1 MLVKLLFLL
10 TPLFFG
16 LLIKSNATQ
25 TTTITTQSGILVPI
39 IFSDRASDSLI
50 LLGQGLGGA
59 KEELL
64 LLGKAFP
71 EYDTICFDYR
81 WKTDPYFFFWPSTL
95 NAPIEKIFFDC
106 QEELCA
112 VYSFITKQ
120 KNYKKIIGLGTCY
133 SAALFILAQVQH
145 ELRYKTPLFTHLICD
160 SMWLCIND
168 LICRMNKQYPLL
180 TSSLISLLSS
190 LVPEYCTDKYLVL
203 LSKTATL
210 FIHGANDQLVPL
222 SDFALIVAATK
233 NTPKEC
239 WITDYGHGE
248 SFLSDQRAYVQV
260 CQTFIEKFSDTAS
273 SPLVTYN

>member
-1 MLVKLLFLL
+1 MLTKFFFLL
-10 TPLFFG
+10 NSLFFSI
-16 LLIKSNATQ
+16 LIGHNLIE
-25 TTTITTQSGILVPI
+25 TTTITTQSGIPVPI

-50 LLGQGLGGA
+50 ILGQGLGGK

-64 LLGKAFP
+64 SLGEAFS
-71 EYDTICFDYR
+71 EYDTVCFDYR

-145 ELRYKTPLFTHLICD
+145 QLRYKTPLFTHLICD

-168 LICRMNKQYPLL
+168 LICRMNKQYPFL
-180 TSSLISLLSS
+180 TSSLISLFSS
-190 LVPEYCTDKYLVL
+190 LMPEYCTDKYLAL
-203 LSKTATL
+203 LSKTPIL
-210 FIHGANDQLVPL
+210 FIHGSNDQLVPL
-222 SDFALIVAATK
+222 SDFALIVAATI

-239 WITDYGHGE
+239 WVTDYGHGE
-248 SFLSDQRAYVQV
+248 SFLSDQLTYVQA
-260 CQTFIEKFSDTAS
+260 CQTFIEKFSDTAG